1 MVSTRWGN
9 GNENTSIQFS
19 LSTLYLHPDTDR
31 ENAQLSCRGS
41 WVLSSLL
48 SSWGAWQHTAST
60 PSHTT
65 HIECGPC
72 LPGQTRICC
81 ATVSWMSICRT
92 ALGPWV
98 NVSQATP
105 LLSMH
110 SSSYTF
116 TGLGLQSTEC
126 WCTSSSE
133 NAVIQVFIS
142 KHASLSRWLWR
153 GVVLHSLQPASWGCS
168 QALAERVSRYQWNVK
183 RGMYLLAS
191 FLPKGLFLT
200 SCSLEWL
207 VAARYIP
214 GPLAHLFQCVMCLD
228 PLFRDCLCTHG
239 FSYVRNSGTSQP
251 CLFFSAPVMFCSHMH
266 WEAHSTTPGHS
277 VGHMDTPSHSEN
289 ERKSHRSLHP
299 RVMKSQ
305 QIWQTVTFLP
315 NSVQAMRCQLH
326 RLEDPNLYCSSIL
339 LCALNWAPYWAP
351 SRKQQHFGSAVPP
364 LRGRKVVSDHLYSY
378 QNAHGHAAKLY
389 MEDVST
395 SHQCSQLTMTGF
407 LQRGKCGSSG
417 LQIAC

>member
-126 WCTSSSE
+126 WCTSSSK

-191 FLPKGLFLT
+191 FLPKGLFLM

-207 VAARYIP
+207 VAAKYIP

-228 PLFRDCLCTHG
+228 PLFRGCLCTHG

-251 CLFFSAPVMFCSHMH
+251 CLFFFCSSDVLLPY
-266 WEAHSTTPGHS
+266 ALRSTFNNTR
-277 VGHMDTPSHSEN
+277 T
-289 ERKSHRSLHP
+289 
-299 RVMKSQ
+299 
-305 QIWQTVTFLP
+305 
-315 NSVQAMRCQLH
+315 
-326 RLEDPNLYCSSIL
+326 
-339 LCALNWAPYWAP
+339 LCWT
-351 SRKQQHFGSAVPP
+351 
-364 LRGRKVVSDHLYSY
+364 
-378 QNAHGHAAKLY
+378 HGHPFPLWEWEKKPQVTASKSDEESAD
-389 MEDVST
+389 MTD
-395 SHQCSQLTMTGF
+395 SHLS
-407 LQRGKCGSSG
+407 
-417 LQIAC
+417 A